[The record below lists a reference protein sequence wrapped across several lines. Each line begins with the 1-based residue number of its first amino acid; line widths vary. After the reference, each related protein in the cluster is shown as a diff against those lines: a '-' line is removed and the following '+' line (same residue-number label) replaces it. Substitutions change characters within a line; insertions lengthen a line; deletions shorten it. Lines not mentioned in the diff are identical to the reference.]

1 MEVSEEILEIVEKIK
16 DYRIDKELMETLKSE
31 NELLAKQNTE
41 FKKALTNIHSEL
53 IDQNEL
59 LEKIK
64 NLTVENRE
72 LKLDKENYNNK
83 FDFVVTTPNLTNTV
97 YGEIRTSLAEAR
109 KEVLVCSPWITY
121 LFDEFRGFN
130 KDVKMKIITT
140 FREEDISKGITD
152 KDKLNALINRGAEV
166 RYNNNLHAKMIFIDS
181 KTAIISSANLT
192 KSGLSV
198 NYEAGMVIRDKSYVK
213 KALEFFNGVW
223 KESKPLNFDK

>member
-1 MEVSEEILEIVEKIK
+1 MEVSDEILEIVEKIR
-16 DYRIDKELMETLKSE
+16 DYRIDKEIMETLKSE
-31 NELLAKQNTE
+31 NELLAKQNIE
-41 FKKALTNIHSEL
+41 FKKALTNLHSEL

-72 LKLDKENYNNK
+72 LKLDKESYDNK

-97 YGEIRTSLAEAR
+97 YGEIRTSLAEAK

-121 LFDEFRGFN
+121 LFDEFKGFN

-140 FREEDISKGITD
+140 FREEDIHKGITD

-166 RYNNNLHAKMIFIDS
+166 RYNNNLHAKMIFVDS

-192 KSGLSV
+192 KNSLSV
-198 NYEAGMVIRDKSYVK
+198 NYEAGMVIRDKDYVK

-223 KESKPLNFDK
+223 KESKPLSFDK

>member
-1 MEVSEEILEIVEKIK
+1 MEVSDEILEIVEKIR
-16 DYRIDKELMETLKSE
+16 DYRIDKEIMETLKSE
-31 NELLAKQNTE
+31 NELLAKQNIE
-41 FKKALTNIHSEL
+41 FKKALTNLHSEL

-72 LKLDKENYNNK
+72 LKLDKESYDNK

-97 YGEIRTSLAEAR
+97 YGEIRTSLAEAK

-121 LFDEFRGFN
+121 LFDEFKGFN

-140 FREEDISKGITD
+140 FREEDIHKGITD

-166 RYNNNLHAKMIFIDS
+166 RYNNNLHAKMIFVDS

-192 KSGLSV
+192 KNGLSV
-198 NYEAGMVIRDKSYVK
+198 NYEAGMVIRDKDYVK

-223 KESKPLNFDK
+223 KESKPLSFDK